1 MHLFSNLFNRAS
13 GKRAKFFAFLLILSM
28 AMPSYA
34 QQQKVTITGS
44 DLTVGQVFQQIEQ
57 QTGLSIDFDS
67 QVVDLSKKT
76 TSVSGGTI
84 DSVLRE
90 LFPEGSFDISYNG
103 RHVILKKKAPQIAK
117 TSTVKGT
124 VLDKQGIP
132 VVGAGVF
139 EKGNEKNGVVSDL
152 DGHFSIN
159 IPTAASLVVS
169 SMGYLSQEIEVNG
182 KNNLNIVLNEDTFT
196 LDDVVVVGYGT
207 VQKSKVTGSVS
218 QVSEKALQGIP
229 VPSFEQAIAGLM
241 PGVQVSQQSGAPGTS
256 ASMRIRGASSIT
268 AGTNPL
274 IVIDGFPTTSDDLSS
289 INTEDIETIDVLKDA
304 SSAAIYGSRGA
315 NGVILITTKKG
326 KTGKPQVGL
335 KAYFGFQ
342 KVAKKVDLMDAYEF
356 AGLAK
361 VVADNYLWDN
371 YGLGPDTPNDERPKK
386 AKVPAYLIPYL
397 EGQQGLPNTDW
408 QDEIF
413 RNAPIQEYDVSV
425 SGGADKV
432 SYYTSFSYLNQAGI
446 IQNSGFE
453 RLSAKAKLN
462 VEINKHISLDID
474 INPTFTKKDKV
485 SEANHKQDG
494 VILTAM
500 LANPAARAYN
510 EDGTLMFGDNI
521 AIGLANGSAVVESP
535 LALAKC
541 IKDQQKTF
549 GILGNANLNIKI
561 IDNLLFKSHFGVQM
575 SKYDEDYF
583 RPTYLGAYNAAAPQL
598 SKGMYWGGTTLDW
611 VNENTLSYSLEK
623 GDHYLDALLGLSFQK
638 ESYSSATM
646 TASDFPTNN
655 ITNLIAGIVNEGST
669 SSSNWSL
676 MSYFARVNYAYKNR
690 YIVSASI
697 RRDGSSRFGKD
708 NRFGTFPSVSLGWR
722 VSEEPWMKSQ
732 KAISNLKLRAS
743 YGITGNFQ
751 ISNYGAYAL
760 MSTANYVYNGTLAN
774 GLTPATSPNPNI
786 GWEKTAQANFGVDFG
801 FFNNRLQ
808 VMLDYY
814 NSTTDGILLDVPV
827 PAISGFTTSLQNIG
841 KVGSNGFEVMI
852 KGEVG
857 NKFRWSPSLNF
868 SMNRTKV
875 LALGPDQDQIL
886 SGASLTQV
894 GYELGRYYLYNII
907 GVFKDEEDLASY
919 PHLSTSQVGTY
930 KYEDISGPDGKPDGQ
945 INDFDRKPM
954 GSYSPDFTVGFQN
967 SFSFNRFDLNVMLN
981 WVQGFEIF
989 NQAGSFLLNEQAWS
1003 TPTRRLIGNYF
1014 TEDNKDAM
1022 YARPLN
1028 KPTDKLYENSSIM
1041 VEDASYLRISDINF
1055 GYTFD
1060 SKMLEKIRL
1069 HSLRLYVSAHNPF
1082 IFTKYSGYNPEVSN
1096 SKNPLTPG
1104 IDYGTYPT
1112 SKSFVLGVNIKF

>member
-1 MHLFSNLFNRAS
+1 MQPFSYLLNHIS
-13 GKRAKFFAFLLILSM
+13 GKRPKVFALLLVLFM
-28 AMPSYA
+28 AMPAYA
-34 QQQKVTITGS
+34 QQQKVSISGS
-44 DLTVGQVFQQIEQ
+44 NLTVNQILKQIGQ
-57 QTGLSIDFDS
+57 QTGLSIDYDS
-67 QVVDLSKKT
+67 KTLDLDRKVR
-76 TSVSGGTI
+76 SVSGETVN
-84 DSVLRE
+84 SVLRE
-90 LFPEGSFDISYNG
+90 VLADDGVEVSYNG
-103 RHVILKKKAPQIAK
+103 RHIIIKKRVSQPSNTITVSGQII
-117 TSTVKGT
+117 
-124 VLDKQGIP
+124 DKQGSP
-132 VVGAGVF
+132 VIGAGIF
-139 EKGNEKNGVVSDL
+139 EKSNLKNGTVSDV
-152 DGHFSIN
+152 DGRFTIKVLSTSILT
-159 IPTAASLVVS
+159 IE
-169 SMGYLSQEIEVNG
+169 SMGYRSQDVALNG
-182 KNNLNIVLNEDTFT
+182 KDALTVVLDDDINT

-218 QVSEKALQGIP
+218 QVSEKALSGIP

-241 PGVQVSQQSGAPGTS
+241 PGVQVSQASGAPGTS

-289 INTEDIETIDVLKDA
+289 INMEDIETIDVLKDA

-335 KAYFGFQ
+335 KAYFGWQ
-342 KVAKKVDLMDAYEF
+342 NVAKKVELMDAYQF
-356 AGLAK
+356 ADFAK
-361 VVADNYLWDN
+361 VVSDNYLWDN
-371 YGLGPDTPNDERPKK
+371 YKMGPDTPNSERPKK
-386 AKVPAYLIPYL
+386 AKIPEYLLPYL
-397 EGQQGLPNTDW
+397 ERQQGLINTDW
-408 QDEIF
+408 QNEIF
-413 RNAPIQEYDVSV
+413 RNAPIQEYDLNI
-425 SGGADKV
+425 SGGTDKV
-432 SYYTSFSYLNQAGI
+432 SYYTSISYLDQAGI
-446 IQNSGFE
+446 IVNSGFK
-453 RLSAKAKLN
+453 RLSAKARLN
-462 VEINKHISLDID
+462 VEINNHISFDID
-474 INPTFTKKDKV
+474 LNPTFTTKNRV
-485 SEANHKQDG
+485 SEANHKSDG
-494 VILTAM
+494 IILTAM
-500 LANPAARAYN
+500 LANPCARAYN
-510 EDGTLMFGDNI
+510 EDGSLMYGDNI

-541 IKDQQKTF
+541 ITDTQKTF

-575 SKYDEDYF
+575 SKYDENYF

-611 VNENTLSYSLEK
+611 VNENTLSYKIEA
-623 GDHYLDALLGLSFQK
+623 GDHYADALLGLSFQK
-638 ESYSSATM
+638 QSFNSATM

-655 ITNLIAGIVNEGST
+655 ITNLIAGIVNEGAT

-690 YIVSASI
+690 YIFSASI

-708 NRFGTFPSVSLGWR
+708 NRFGTFPSVSMGWR
-722 VSEEPWMKSQ
+722 VSEEPWMKDARS
-732 KAISNLKLRAS
+732 ISNLKVRAS

-774 GLTPATSPNPNI
+774 GLTPSTSPNPNI
-786 GWEKTAQANFGVDFG
+786 GWEKTAQANVGVDFG

-808 VMLDYY
+808 LMLDYY
-814 NSTTDGILLDVPV
+814 KSTTDGILLDVPV

-841 KVGSNGFEVMI
+841 KVGSNGFEVML

-857 NKFRWSPSLNF
+857 NRFRWSPSLNF

-894 GYELGRYYLYNII
+894 GHEIGRYYVYNVL
-907 GVFKDEEDLASY
+907 GVFKDEDDIASY
-919 PHLSTSQVGTY
+919 PHLSTAKVGTY
-930 KYEDISGPDGKPDGQ
+930 KYEDISGPDGTPDGQ

-954 GSYSPDFTVGFQN
+954 GSYSPDFTMGMHN
-967 SFSFNRFDLNVMLN
+967 SFTFNRFDLNVMIN
-981 WVQGFEIF
+981 WVHGVEIF

-1003 TPTRRLIGNYF
+1003 TPSKRLIGNYF
-1014 TEDNKDAM
+1014 TDDNKDAK

-1028 KPTDKLYENSSIM
+1028 KPTDKLYENSSLMI
-1041 VEDASYLRISDINF
+1041 EDASFVRISDISF

-1060 SKMLEKIRL
+1060 SKFLERIRL
-1069 HSLRLYVSAHNPF
+1069 QSLRLYVSAHNPF
-1082 IFTKYSGYNPEVSN
+1082 MFTKYSGYNPEVSN

-1112 SKSFVLGVNIKF
+1112 SKSIVMGINVKF